1 MPGSPGCVTVD
12 FKHDVLCIHNMHE
25 ICTSPRLPSFSHFS
39 YKPFGPMYITSML
52 QWTVC
57 DGAVGFHASDCV
69 NYRRQYA
76 LKT

>member
-1 MPGSPGCVTVD
+1 MYFPMSS
-12 FKHDVLCIHNMHE
+12 L
-25 ICTSPRLPSFSHFS
+25 LSHFP
-39 YKPFGPMYITSML
+39 YKIFGPMYITSML

-76 LKT
+76 LKTEGKLSLLKNTH